1 LHLVKFSSKDIGVD
15 LGTRNILMALKDGE
29 IVLREPSVIAVN
41 KKTSEIVASGNEALE
56 KFEQSP
62 EIIKIIKPLKDG
74 AIADYTA
81 TSKLVQ
87 DCLEKIKIKY
97 YIGKPRIVVGI
108 PSGVTDVEKRAV
120 ISVFMQSG
128 AREVYAVD
136 EPLLAGIGAGLAVLK
151 PEGKLVVD
159 IGGGTTEVA
168 AISMGTILSS
178 SSIKIGG
185 DVIDEAIV
193 EYLKQRRGIGISNS
207 MAEDLK
213 MKLGCANANLTEL
226 TQEIQ
231 ARNIATG
238 NPDDFVIS
246 SKDIEKAMEG
256 SINKI
261 IQAISKTL
269 ENAPVEVVTDIIKDG
284 IYLAG
289 GGAQIRNLDNYIANY
304 FGIKT
309 YIADNPSEAVITGA
323 KKIIDNFDKY
333 KIIFER

>member
-1 LHLVKFSSKDIGVD
+1 MHLVKFSSKDIGVD
-15 LGTRNILMALKDGE
+15 LGTRNILMALKDGD

-41 KKTSEIVASGNEALE
+41 KKTSEIVATGNDALE
-56 KFEQSP
+56 QFNKSP

-74 AIADYTA
+74 AIADYSA
-81 TSKLVQ
+81 TSKLVL

-120 ISVFMQSG
+120 VSVFSQLG
-128 AREVYAVD
+128 AREVYAVQ
-136 EPLLAGIGAGLAVLK
+136 EPLLAAIGAGLQVLK
-151 PEGKLVVD
+151 PVGRLVVD

-168 AISMGTILSS
+168 AISMGTILSNV
-178 SSIKIGG
+178 SIKTAG
-185 DVIDEAIV
+185 DVIDEEIV

-213 MKLGCANANLTEL
+213 KKLGCANANLTEL

-238 NPDDFVIS
+238 NPDDFIIS
-246 SKDIEKAMEG
+246 SKDIEKAMEN

-261 IQAISKTL
+261 IQAISTTL
-269 ENAPVEVVTDIIKDG
+269 EKTPVEVVSDIIKNG
-284 IYLAG
+284 IYLVG

-309 YIADNPSEAVITGA
+309 YIAENPSEAVILGA
-323 KKIIDNFDKY
+323 KKIIDNYERY
-333 KIIFER
+333 KIMFER